1 MGNMTGYS
9 GKYLKVDLSRREI
22 TGEFYDDA
30 FARMYLGGNGLAA
43 KLIFD
48 TVPADVDP
56 LDPEN
61 VIVISVGPLTGTP
74 VWGTS
79 RGHVAAISPLTGLFA
94 DSNFG
99 GDFPVALKRTGFMA
113 ILVTGKAEEPV
124 YLSVSDD
131 GARLGDAASLWGRVT
146 EESNDILERETGEG
160 AVSASIGPAGE
171 NRVLYANIIFGGKRS
186 GAAGRGGMG
195 AVMGS
200 KNLKAIVVKG
210 SSKTGIAHPDL
221 LKAFLKEK
229 LGDLKQNKGGM
240 TRFGTAALPNMVN
253 NKGLLCARNNTRE
266 TYNNWQDISGDF
278 FIEKY
283 NGKSTACSG
292 CVIACGKTIEV
303 GEGEFHGKTVKMPE
317 YETLYAMGS
326 MLDNNDINSIFNGN
340 HLCDLM
346 GLDTITLGTTLAFVA
361 ECMEKGVVTE
371 AELGG
376 KVLFSDGKSIGDLVK
391 KIVEKK
397 GIGKFLALGSW
408 RLSERFGKDAYKY
421 LYAVKGMEIA
431 GHSARGIREMS
442 LGYSIST
449 RGGSHHDTRPSYPHT
464 HPDRGFEGIAE
475 YVVNSNYFTAV
486 GDSLIICRFIAEGML
501 EPPAVSGSMAKL
513 VNLVTGWD
521 IDVDGLKQIGE
532 RIFNL
537 ERSINVSRGVSR
549 KDDILPFRVMNEPI
563 PDGPSGGRYCPRDKL
578 DAMLDK
584 YYALRGWS
592 EDGIPTD
599 AKLTELGLNKTV

>member
-1 MGNMTGYS
+1 MTGHS
-9 GKYLKVDLSRREI
+9 GKYLKIDLSRREI
-22 TGEFYDDA
+22 TEESYDDT
-30 FARMYLGGNGLAA
+30 FARMYLGGNGFAA

-48 TVPADVDP
+48 AVPAEVNP

-61 VIVISVGPLTGTP
+61 VIVFSVGPLTDTP

-99 GDFPVALKRTGFMA
+99 GDFPIALKRTGFMA
-113 ILVTGKAEEPV
+113 ILVTGKAKEPV

-131 GARLGDAASLWGRVT
+131 GVKLGDASSIWGRVT
-146 EESNDILERETGEG
+146 EETNNILQKEMGEG
-160 AVSASIGPAGE
+160 SVSASIGPAGE
-171 NRVLYANIIFGGKRS
+171 NGVLYANIIFGGKRS

-195 AVMGS
+195 TVMGS

-210 SSKTGIAHPDL
+210 NSKTNIAHPNDL
-221 LKAFLKEK
+221 KVFLKEK
-229 LGDLKQNKGGM
+229 LSELKQNKGGM
-240 TRFGTAALPNMVN
+240 TRFGTAALPNMIN
-253 NKGLLCARNNTRE
+253 DKGLLCARNNTRE
-266 TYNNWQDISGDF
+266 TFNNWQDISGDF
-278 FIEKY
+278 FVEKY
-283 NGKSTACSG
+283 KGKSTACSG

-303 GEGEFHGKTVKMPE
+303 REGEFTGKTVKMPE

-361 ECMEKGVVTE
+361 ECMEKGAVTE

-376 KVLFSDGKSIGDLVK
+376 KILFSDGKSIGDLVK
-391 KIVEKK
+391 KVVSKE
-397 GIGKFLALGSW
+397 GIGKLLALGSW
-408 RLSERFGKDAYKY
+408 RLSERFGKDTYKY

-449 RGGSHHDTRPSYPHT
+449 RGGSHHDTRPSYPNT

-475 YVVNSNYFTAV
+475 YVVKSNYFTAV

-501 EPPAVSGSMAKL
+501 EPPAISNSMAKL

-521 IDVDGLKQIGE
+521 IDVDGLEQIGE

-537 ERSINVSRGVSR
+537 ERLINVTRGVSR

-563 PDGPSGGRYCPRDKL
+563 PDGPSEGRYCPKDKL

-592 EDGIPTD
+592 EDGVPTN
-599 AKLTELGLNKTV
+599 AKLTELGLNGID